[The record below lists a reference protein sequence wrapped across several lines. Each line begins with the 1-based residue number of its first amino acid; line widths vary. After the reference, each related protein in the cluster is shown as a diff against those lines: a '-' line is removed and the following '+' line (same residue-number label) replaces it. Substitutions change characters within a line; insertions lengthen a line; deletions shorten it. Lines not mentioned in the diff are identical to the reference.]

1 MSLNQDVQNLPG
13 LDDRRMNELIAL
25 RAAQQVVGT
34 ITAWRDVE
42 HLVHDLTKW
51 LDESSDENLLSRR
64 YVLLVATQE
73 RRGLADRDFNK
84 VRQVVDEIYR
94 KL

>member
-1 MSLNQDVQNLPG
+1 MSLTQDVQNLPG
-13 LDDRRMNELIAL
+13 LDDRKMNELIAL

-42 HLVHDLTKW
+42 HLVHDLAKW
-51 LDESSDENLLSRR
+51 LDESSDENLLARR